1 MFLDRYRKLRAAA
14 ADEGGFAM
22 IAAITIS
29 SVLMVFT
36 MAMLATG
43 MHLQQST
50 VRDADWNEA
59 LSVAEA
65 GVDRAVHELT
75 SNPAY
80 AGTGGGT
87 IAVPGGEVEVTVT
100 GETLG
105 NISIEA
111 IGYVPSKTA
120 AKSESRRLLVSY
132 GPEDVFKY
140 ALFST
145 TSLFVKNNAVTY
157 GDLFAN
163 QSVLLEQNSTV
174 YGSITSATGTVEM
187 QNNAAVR
194 KQDGK
199 GGNVYTGGYDA
210 SGLWGLLMS
219 NGSVI
224 EGDAFAEAEE
234 CPGVVADDDR
244 YNIAANGVIYGSAL
258 ARGSISGSVV
268 GTRTPRN
275 CQLRH
280 STKELPT
287 FTWDPSLYEDE
298 VDYVSISDWEVRGPA
313 DTALTGVHRVWDP
326 ACTSDPGGVDSVINM
341 NGADVT
347 GDFVFVTNCRIDAV
361 NNFKVSA
368 PEESLVNLVVL
379 NGSSDPAAVTIK
391 NNFEVVNGAA
401 VLLYS
406 TGLIHVKNNIDETG
420 AVYAG
425 AISIKNNMEV
435 QYDARVERSLGFG
448 DIKYDRI
455 AWQECRASGGVSSS
469 C

>member
-1 MFLDRYRKLRAAA
+1 MCRRSLLPRDAASE
-14 ADEGGFAM
+14 DGFAM
-22 IAAITIS
+22 IAAVTIS

-36 MAMLATG
+36 LAMLATG
-43 MHLQQST
+43 VHLTGATS
-50 VRDADWNEA
+50 RDVDWNGA

-75 SNPAY
+75 NNPAY
-80 AGTGGGT
+80 AGGT
-87 IAVPGGEVEVTVT
+87 ITVPGGQVDVTVT

-120 AKSESRRLLVSY
+120 QDVQTRRLLVSY

-145 TSLFVKNNAVTY
+145 TGLFVKNNSVTY

-163 QSVLLEQNSTV
+163 NSVILEQNSIV
-174 YGSITSATGTVEM
+174 YGSVTAATGTIEL
-187 QNNAAVR
+187 QNNAEVR
-194 KQDGK
+194 KSAGK
-199 GGNVYTGGYDA
+199 GGNVYTGGYHTT
-210 SGLWGLLMS
+210 GLWSILMN
-219 NGSVI
+219 NGARI
-224 EGDAFAEAEE
+224 EGDAFAEAES
-234 CPGVVADDDR
+234 CPGTAADDGR
-244 YNIAANGVIYGSAL
+244 YNIQAATIVGSAT
-258 ARGSISGSVV
+258 ARGAISGTV
-268 GTRTPRN
+268 GGSRTPYN

-280 STKELPT
+280 STKVLPK
-287 FTWDPSLYEDE
+287 FTWDPSLYDGE
-298 VDYVSISDWEVRGPA
+298 VEYSSIADWVAFGPA
-313 DTALTGVHRVWDP
+313 DTALQGVHRVWDP
-326 ACTSDPGGVDSVINM
+326 ACTAAPGDAANVINM
-341 NGADVT
+341 NGANVI

-361 NNFKVSA
+361 NNFKVTA
-368 PEESLVNLVVL
+368 PQDSLVNLVVL
-379 NGSSDPAAVTIK
+379 NASADPPAVEIK
-391 NNFEVVNGAA
+391 NNFEVENDAA

-455 AWQECRASGGVSSS
+455 AWQECRASGGASAS